1 MPSSPP
7 IPGDVEIRRAALNP
21 AEAAVVLGV
30 SRQPVYALIGRGE
43 LRRFKVGRCAR
54 IPTADV
60 LGLVGGDGG
69 PNAAA

>member
-1 MPSSPP
+1 
-7 IPGDVEIRRAALNP
+7 
-21 AEAAVVLGV
+21 VLGV
-30 SRQPVYALIGRGE
+30 SRQTVYALIGRGE